1 MTHQKAKNTMEDPPF
16 FDQEEQDLLE
26 PILDALENGT
36 LKSEPD
42 FAERKAELERKAR
55 EDLATKQAISVRIQR
70 GDLLQIKQ
78 LAKKDGI
85 PYQTLIG
92 SIIHRYAEGTLKRD
106 D

>member
-1 MTHQKAKNTMEDPPF
+1 MKKPITQEDPPYL
-16 FDQEEQDLLE
+16 DDEERDMIEAFNRGEFQSV
-26 PILDALENGT
+26 ENF
-36 LKSEPD
+36 P
-42 FAERKAELERKAR
+42 ERKAELERMAR
-55 EDLATKQAISVRIQR
+55 EDLAIKQAISVRIQR